1 MRERKLSLES
11 NIREFLL
18 LLNQD
23 VSSEGL
29 QNTPNRVAKAW
40 RELLTPEEF
49 KITTFDANGHS
60 QMIVCKDIRYY
71 TFCEHHLLP
80 FFGEVSIG
88 YIPNKKIV
96 GLSKLPRTVETFSK
110 ALNTQEYFTD
120 NMGKFLSETLQ
131 PKGLGVVVTGR
142 HLCQEMRG
150 VKKYGQ
156 MNTSYLE
163 GEFMED
169 HMVRKEFFELCRK

>member
-1 MRERKLSLES
+1 MG
-11 NIREFLL
+11 IFL
-18 LLNQD
+18 
-23 VSSEGL
+23 
-29 QNTPNRVAKAW
+29 
-40 RELLTPEEF
+40 
-49 KITTFDANGHS
+49 I
-60 QMIVCKDIRYY
+60 
-71 TFCEHHLLP
+71 
-80 FFGEVSIG
+80 
-88 YIPNKKIV
+88 
-96 GLSKLPRTVETFSK
+96 
-110 ALNTQEYFTD
+110 
-120 NMGKFLSETLQ
+120 KFLSETLQ